1 MMGELN
7 KAIILRSEGK
17 LTESNE
23 ILKVLAKDDPE
34 NAEINYQCAWSYDVL
49 GKEAEAVPYYE
60 KALRLGLNDEDTLG
74 AIIGLG
80 STYRTLGNY
89 QKSKA
94 VFESGLSRFPENTA
108 LKTFYAMTLYNVG
121 EHVKAMEIL
130 LTCLVQTSND
140 PDIKSYER
148 AIAFYADKLDK
159 TWKECKNSL
168 SHG

>member
-7 KAIILRSEGK
+7 KAILLRSEGK

-23 ILKVLAKDDPE
+23 MLIAMAKDDPKS
-34 NAEINYQCAWSYDVL
+34 AEINYQCAWSFDVL

-60 KALRLGLNDEDTLG
+60 NALQLGLNDEDTLG
-74 AIIGLG
+74 ATIGLG
-80 STYRTLGNY
+80 STYRTLGRY
-89 QKSKA
+89 KKSKA
-94 VFESGLSRFPENTA
+94 VFESGLARFPENNA

-140 PDIKSYER
+140 HDIISYKR
-148 AIAFYADKLDK
+148 AIGFYADKLDK
-159 TWKECKNSL
+159 TW
-168 SHG
+168 